1 MKIGS
6 NKEIKEKVSSPWLR
20 EKAAQTFNNIK
31 AIEILGEIIG
41 GKKIDRHV
49 LSDGSVLDVPA
60 AAKDKIK
67 CLELL
72 KSWGFGDGD
81 QTLTIKMDF
90 VADFVSKV
98 MALIARVVPTK
109 CKHCGTGLDI
119 RERIID
125 GLERLEDEGVEHG

>member
-1 MKIGS
+1 MGKIGS

-31 AIEILGEIIG
+31 AIEMLAGIIKG
-41 GKKIDRHV
+41 DKVDRHV
-49 LSDGSVLDVPA
+49 LSDGSIVDVQA

-67 CLELL
+67 CLEIL

-81 QTLTIKMDF
+81 QTLTIKMEF

-125 GLERLEDEGVEHG
+125 GLEKLEDQGIEG